1 MGSSGV
7 EDDSTTSDAARARA
21 GARGDAASRRNPG
34 DVAMDKRRRRGEDD
48 DGSARARAGTR
59 RVDARSRVDAVRSV
73 DAAVIARG
81 IVRAVKSEARGC
93 GARDIWR

>member
-1 MGSSGV
+1 
-7 EDDSTTSDAARARA
+7 
-21 GARGDAASRRNPG
+21 
-34 DVAMDKRRRRGEDD
+34 MDKRRRRGEDD

-81 IVRAVKSEARGC
+81 IVRAVKSEARGR